1 MRDQYHKLEP
11 VLNEYEQK
19 ESSDRNTLQ
28 TCFDRNVL
36 TLSELLI
43 LIVTCFSLSPLSER
57 NKDGLGFF
65 SGRKGFGGVDE
76 QGRRGGPICSI
87 YSLLCLLSSRFK
99 CNDSFMFGIFSCI
112 RVLFITVEH
121 GIVLSETF

>member
-1 MRDQYHKLEP
+1 M
-11 VLNEYEQK
+11 VW
-19 ESSDRNTLQ
+19 
-28 TCFDRNVL
+28 V
-36 TLSELLI
+36 
-43 LIVTCFSLSPLSER
+43 
-57 NKDGLGFF
+57 FF
-65 SGRKGFGGVDE
+65 SGRKVFGGVEE